1 MRMHPFHRTEL
12 LVGGEGFARLK
23 EARVCVVGLGG
34 VGSYAAEAVA
44 RSGVGHLTIVDFDR
58 VCVTNINR
66 QLPATRKTTGQLK
79 AELVGERIR
88 SINPKADVRVMATF
102 FDSTTSASI
111 LDDGYDVV
119 LDCIDNMTAKLHLL
133 ESCHAREIPVIAAM
147 GAGGRLDPT
156 RVQVSDISNTR
167 IDPFARIVRDELRQR
182 GIASGIRCVWT
193 DEPPNDLYK
202 PAQDAFRCICP
213 EMDERA
219 KHSCESRFQVQ
230 GSVSWMP
237 AIFGLTMAGAAIT
250 ALIDHPI
257 HEDLERVKQRQK
269 PAKNKL
275 SGERKRELMESAGFR
290 RKAQQEY
297 R

>member
-156 RVQVSDISNTR
+156 RVQVSDISNTELIPSLELSAMSFVSVASLQAFGAFGPMSPERLVQARTRR
-167 IDPFARIVRDELRQR
+167 ISVHLSRD
-182 GIASGIRCVWT
+182 G
-193 DEPPNDLYK
+193 
-202 PAQDAFRCICP
+202 
-213 EMDERA
+213 
-219 KHSCESRFQVQ
+219 
-230 GSVSWMP
+230 
-237 AIFGLTMAGAAIT
+237 
-250 ALIDHPI
+250 
-257 HEDLERVKQRQK
+257 
-269 PAKNKL
+269 
-275 SGERKRELMESAGFR
+275 
-290 RKAQQEY
+290 
-297 R
+297 